1 MHPERRLITF
11 QFKSPLESR
20 SLDSSVSD
28 DDLITPA
35 QLLIGC
41 PKSGVHSQPNQ
52 LRPKVIQYKYGCL
65 SPPLPQGQF
74 QRGVSS
80 TDILKWAW
88 HICVNKYSM
97 KGQNCEPCFSLDNF
111 STGDWVPEAWEKINI
126 CTASLRSQGNWGNNE
141 QLLTIITHLNW
152 PIKQLEVRVLKSV
165 GQKEKVEYKQKRI

>member
-1 MHPERRLITF
+1 MHPERRLISF

-35 QLLIGC
+35 QLLIRC
-41 PKSGVHSQPNQ
+41 PKSGGHSQPNQ
-52 LRPKVIQYKYGCL
+52 LRPKVILYKYGCL

-80 TDILKWAW
+80 MDILKWAW

-111 STGDWVPEAWEKINI
+111 QQVTE
-126 CTASLRSQGNWGNNE
+126 SQRLGKRLPFV
-141 QLLTIITHLNW
+141 QHL
-152 PIKQLEVRVLKSV
+152 LEV
-165 GQKEKVEYKQKRI
+165 KEIGAIMSNFYHNYSSYLTYKAAWRESIKECGAKRESGI